1 MANTTDYQ
9 AEIES
14 TVAGIPC
21 IIGVTHYE
29 SVTGSY
35 SYNAPSDLDYYGY
48 NDAEWE
54 VLDRKGYKAAWLEK
68 KLTKSDIVR
77 IEEEIAQHFA
87 ESAYDF

>member
-1 MANTTDYQ
+1 MTHYQ

-29 SVTGSY
+29 SVQGSY
-35 SYNAPSDLDYYGY
+35 SYNAASDHDYYGY

-54 VLDRKGYKAAWLEK
+54 VLDRKGYKAAWLER
-68 KLTKSDIVR
+68 KLTARDHDR
-77 IEEEIAQHFA
+77 INAEIDQYFN
-87 ESAYDF
+87 

>member
-1 MANTTDYQ
+1 MTNKTHYE

-29 SVTGSY
+29 SVEGSY
-35 SYNAPSDLDYYGY
+35 NYNAASDMDYYGY
-48 NDAEWE
+48 SEAEWE

-77 IEEEIAQHFA
+77 IEEEIAAYFA
-87 ESAYDF
+87 DAYADF

>member
-1 MANTTDYQ
+1 MTHYQ

-29 SVTGSY
+29 SVKGSY
-35 SYNAPSDLDYYGY
+35 SYHAASDMDYYGY
-48 NDAEWE
+48 NEAEWE

-77 IEEEIAQHFA
+77 IEAEIAEHFETA
-87 ESAYDF
+87 DCY